1 MMPTAANAQKVASAG
16 RREVTPRTK
25 AIMSVSEVI
34 VIETP
39 AAPIAFPIRTG
50 TDCFSTPSASSAAT
64 RTNMSSTPMPIRM
77 NGSTLITGLS
87 ERPKATVRPYAT
99 AIDIPTDAQPAIA
112 RRTRDLTGWH
122 RVKMKTAYTRMI
134 RNDA

>member
-16 RREVTPRTK
+16 RREVPRTK

-34 VIETP
+34 VIGHRRPHRLPHPHGHWQLLDALGLERGDEDEHVVD
-39 AAPIAFPIRTG
+39 ADADQDERQHVDHRVERAPQGDGEAVCHRDRHPDR
-50 TDCFSTPSASSAAT
+50 
-64 RTNMSSTPMPIRM
+64 
-77 NGSTLITGLS
+77 
-87 ERPKATVRPYAT
+87 
-99 AIDIPTDAQPAIA
+99 AQPAIA
-112 RRTRDLTGWH
+112 ERTRDLTGWH